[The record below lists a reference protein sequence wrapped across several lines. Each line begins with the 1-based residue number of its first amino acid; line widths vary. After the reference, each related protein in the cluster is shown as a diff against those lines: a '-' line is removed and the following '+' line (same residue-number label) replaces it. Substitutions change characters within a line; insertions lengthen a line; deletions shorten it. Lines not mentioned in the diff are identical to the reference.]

1 MPSPGVCSCA
11 PAEAEPRWHVAV
23 GFPRHGKRRLSR
35 CHRSPPRACDRP
47 REPAGLGPVLRGV
60 QGDAPG
66 SAGGAEPGTG
76 SVPLPR
82 PPRALPSCL
91 GTLALPCPHPRP
103 HGDGG
108 RAPGLSCP
116 LQFVGITYVLT
127 IVWLLV
133 FACSAV
139 PVYIYF
145 NTWTTCQSIANP
157 SKTSA
162 SIGTLC
168 ADARMYG
175 ECCLRCPGGCAAP
188 PAPFPWHREGTGL
201 PGGTRSAEGTE
212 GDCGVRA
219 PAHPAPRGSPGVLP
233 WNAFPGKVCGSNL
246 LSICKTS
253 EVSTCPAPSQAPRGA
268 EQTRRRHGD
277 GGSLCAP
284 LPGWRAAARE
294 LTAVFPC
301 SSK

>member
-1 MPSPGVCSCA
+1 MASGSGGGRLRFPSGTVGVARRREGRRAALPSPGVCSCA

-47 REPAGLGPVLRGV
+47 REPARLGPVLHGV

-188 PAPFPWHREGTGL
+188 PAPFPLTLRGNGAAGRDAERRGDGEGLWGPCPGSPRSPRLPRRPALERFPREGVRLQPALHLQDQRGEHL
-201 PGGTRSAEGTE
+201 PSAL
-212 GDCGVRA
+212 
-219 PAHPAPRGSPGVLP
+219 PSPP
-233 WNAFPGKVCGSNL
+233 WG
-246 LSICKTS
+246 
-253 EVSTCPAPSQAPRGA
+253 
-268 EQTRRRHGD
+268 
-277 GGSLCAP
+277 
-284 LPGWRAAARE
+284 
-294 LTAVFPC
+294 
-301 SSK
+301 